1 MRIDKFLWCIRVY
14 KTRSLAASQCKLE
27 KVWLNGAEVKPSRE
41 VKLGDV
47 LTVRKG
53 PILFSYKTLAFP
65 RARLGAKLVP
75 TCALDVTAPEE
86 MAKLEM
92 IRMQFRLDRRRG
104 LGRPTKKERRE
115 LDDYTD
121 LDFEEEWMSGDETS
135 DES

>member
-1 MRIDKFLWCIRVY
+1 MRVDKFLWCIRVY

-53 PILFSYKTLAFP
+53 PILFSYKAMAYP
-65 RARLGAKLVP
+65 RARLGAKLVSGY
-75 TCALDVTAPEE
+75 AQDVTAPEE

-121 LDFEEEWMSGDETS
+121 FDFEEEWMGDNEAS
-135 DES
+135 DV

>member
-1 MRIDKFLWCIRVY
+1 MRVDKFLWCIRVY

-41 VKLGDV
+41 VKLDDV

-53 PILFSYKTLAFP
+53 PILFSYKALAYP
-65 RARLGAKLVP
+65 RARLGAKLVSGY
-75 TCALDVTAPEE
+75 AQDVTAPEE

-121 LDFEEEWMSGDETS
+121 FDFEEEWMGDNEAS
-135 DES
+135 DV

>member
-1 MRIDKFLWCIRVY
+1 MRVDKFLWCIRVY

-27 KVWLNGAEVKPSRE
+27 KVWLNGAEVKASRE
-41 VKLGDV
+41 VKEGDV

-53 PILFSYKTLAFP
+53 PILFSYKALAFP
-65 RARLGAKLVP
+65 RARLGAKLV
-75 TCALDVTAPEE
+75 AGYAQDVTAPEE

-121 LDFEEEWMSGDETS
+121 FDFEEEWMHHDETP
-135 DES
+135 EE

>member
-53 PILFSYKTLAFP
+53 PILFSHKALAFP

-92 IRMQFRLDRRRG
+92 IRMQFRLERRRG

-121 LDFEEEWMSGDETS
+121 LDFEEEWMSGEETP

>member
-1 MRIDKFLWCIRVY
+1 MRVDKFLWCIRVY

-41 VKLGDV
+41 VKVNDV
-47 LTVRKG
+47 ITVRKG
-53 PILFSYKTLAFP
+53 PILFSYKALAFP

-75 TCALDVTAPEE
+75 TYAQDVTTPEE

-92 IRMQFRLDRRRG
+92 IRMQFRLDRKRG

-121 LDFEEEWMSGDETS
+121 FDFEEEWIGDEESS
-135 DES
+135 DD

>member
-1 MRIDKFLWCIRVY
+1 MRVDKFLWCIRVY

-41 VKLGDV
+41 VKMGDV

-53 PILFSYKTLAFP
+53 PILFSYKALAYP
-65 RARLGAKLVP
+65 RARLGAKLVSGY
-75 TCALDVTAPEE
+75 AQDVTAPEE

-92 IRMQFRLDRRRG
+92 IRMQFRLDRKRG

-121 LDFEEEWMSGDETS
+121 FDFEEEWMGDNEAS
-135 DES
+135 DV

>member
-1 MRIDKFLWCIRVY
+1 MRVDKFLWCIRVY

-27 KVWLNGAEVKPSRE
+27 KVWLNSAPVKASRE

-53 PILFSYKTLAFP
+53 PILFSYKALAYP
-65 RARLGAKLVP
+65 RARLGAKLV
-75 TCALDVTAPEE
+75 AGYAQDVTASEE

-92 IRMQFRLDRRRG
+92 IRIQFRLDRKRG

-121 LDFEEEWMSGDETS
+121 FDFEEEWMGDEES
-135 DES
+135 PDE

>member
-1 MRIDKFLWCIRVY
+1 MRVDKFLWCIRVY

-53 PILFSYKTLAFP
+53 PILFSYKALAYP
-65 RARLGAKLVP
+65 RARLGAKLVSGY
-75 TCALDVTAPEE
+75 AQDVTAPEE
-86 MAKLEM
+86 LAQLEM
-92 IRMQFRLDRRRG
+92 IRMQFRLDRKRG

-121 LDFEEEWMSGDETS
+121 FDFEEEWMGDNEAS
-135 DES
+135 DV

>member
-1 MRIDKFLWCIRVY
+1 MRVDKFLWCIRVY

-47 LTVRKG
+47 LAVRKG
-53 PILFSYKTLAFP
+53 PILFSYKALAYP
-65 RARLGAKLVP
+65 RARLGAKLVSGY
-75 TCALDVTAPEE
+75 AQDVTAPEE

-92 IRMQFRLDRRRG
+92 IRMQFRLDRKRG

-121 LDFEEEWMSGDETS
+121 FDFEEEWMGDNEAS
-135 DES
+135 DV

>member
-53 PILFSYKTLAFP
+53 PILFSYKALAYP
-65 RARLGAKLVP
+65 RARLGAKLVSGY
-75 TCALDVTAPEE
+75 AQDVTAPEE

-121 LDFEEEWMSGDETS
+121 FDFEEEWMGDNEAT
-135 DES
+135 DV

>member
-1 MRIDKFLWCIRVY
+1 MRVDKFLWCIRVY

-27 KVWLNGAEVKPSRE
+27 KVWLNSAPVKASRE

-53 PILFSYKTLAFP
+53 PILFSYKALAFP
-65 RARLGAKLVP
+65 RARLGAKLVVGY
-75 TCALDVTAPEE
+75 AQDVTAPEE
-86 MAKLEM
+86 TAKLEM

-121 LDFEEEWMSGDETS
+121 YDFEEEWMSDEEST
-135 DES
+135 DE

>member
-14 KTRSLAASQCKLE
+14 KTRSLASAQIKLE
-27 KVWLNGAEVKPSRE
+27 KVWLNGNPVKASRE
-41 VKLGDV
+41 VKIGEV

-53 PILFSYKTLAFP
+53 PILFSYKALAFP

-75 TCALDVTAPEE
+75 THAQDVTAAEE
-86 MAKLEM
+86 LTKLEM
-92 IRMQFRLDRRRG
+92 IRLQFSLDRKRG

-121 LDFEEEWMSGDETS
+121 YDFEEEWMNDDAPSE
-135 DES
+135 

>member
-1 MRIDKFLWCIRVY
+1 MRVDKFLWCIRVY

-41 VKLGDV
+41 VKVGDV

-53 PILFSYKTLAFP
+53 PILFSYKALAYP
-65 RARLGAKLVP
+65 RARLGAKLVSGY
-75 TCALDVTAPEE
+75 AQDVTAPEE

-121 LDFEEEWMSGDETS
+121 FDFEEEWMGDNEAS
-135 DES
+135 DV

>member
-1 MRIDKFLWCIRVY
+1 MRVDKFLWCIRVY

-27 KVWLNGAEVKPSRE
+27 KVWVNSGAVKASRE
-41 VKLGDV
+41 LKIGDV

-53 PILFSYKTLAFP
+53 PILFSYKALAFP
-65 RARLGAKLVP
+65 RARLGAKLVAAH
-75 TCALDVTAPEE
+75 ALDVTAPEE

-92 IRMQFRLDRRRG
+92 IRMQFRLDRGRG

-121 LDFEEEWMSGDETS
+121 FDFEEEWMSEEETPDE
-135 DES
+135 

>member
-1 MRIDKFLWCIRVY
+1 MRVDKFLWCIRVY

-41 VKLGDV
+41 VKVGDV
-47 LTVRKG
+47 LMVRKG
-53 PILFSYKTLAFP
+53 PILFSYKALAYP
-65 RARLGAKLVP
+65 RARLGAKLVSGY
-75 TCALDVTAPEE
+75 AQDVTAPEE

-92 IRMQFRLDRRRG
+92 IRMQFRLDRKRG

-121 LDFEEEWMSGDETS
+121 FDFEEEWMGDNEAS
-135 DES
+135 DV

>member
-1 MRIDKFLWCIRVY
+1 MRVDKFLWCIRVY

-53 PILFSYKTLAFP
+53 PILFSYKALAYP
-65 RARLGAKLVP
+65 RARLGAKLVSGY
-75 TCALDVTAPEE
+75 AQDVTAPEE

-92 IRMQFRLDRRRG
+92 IRMQFRLDRKRG

-121 LDFEEEWMSGDETS
+121 FDFEEEWMGDNEAS
-135 DES
+135 DV

>member
-1 MRIDKFLWCIRVY
+1 MRVDKFLWCIRVY

-27 KVWLNGAEVKPSRE
+27 KVWLNGAEVKASRE
-41 VKLGDV
+41 VKVGDV

-53 PILFSYKTLAFP
+53 PILFSYKALAFP
-65 RARLGAKLVP
+65 RARLGAKLVA
-75 TCALDVTAPEE
+75 TYAQDVTAAEE

-92 IRMQFRLDRRRG
+92 IRMQFRLDRKRG

-121 LDFEEEWMSGDETS
+121 FAFEEEWMGDDESS
-135 DES
+135 DE

>member
-1 MRIDKFLWCIRVY
+1 MRVDKFLWCIRVY

-41 VKLGDV
+41 VKVGDV
-47 LTVRKG
+47 LMVRKG
-53 PILFSYKTLAFP
+53 PILFSYKALAYP
-65 RARLGAKLVP
+65 RARLGAKLVSGY
-75 TCALDVTAPEE
+75 AQDVTAPEE
-86 MAKLEM
+86 IAKLEM

-121 LDFEEEWMSGDETS
+121 FDFEEEWMGDNEAS
-135 DES
+135 DV

>member
-1 MRIDKFLWCIRVY
+1 MRVDKFLWCIRVY

-27 KVWLNGAEVKPSRE
+27 KVWLNGAEVKASRE
-41 VKLGDV
+41 VKVGDV

-53 PILFSYKTLAFP
+53 PILFSYKALAFP
-65 RARLGAKLVP
+65 RARLGAKLVSGY
-75 TCALDVTAPEE
+75 AQDVTAPEE

-121 LDFEEEWMSGDETS
+121 FDFEDEWINDEESPE
-135 DES
+135 E